1 MAQELDI
8 GKVEGVARQGLR
20 WGVERRLEFI
30 DFRLFWDGRINRGD
44 LTEQFGIS
52 IPQASADLARY
63 RDMAPQNMS
72 YDPSLKC
79 YLASQAFR
87 PVFEVEDAGR
97 YLARLNSLASGTIAR
112 EEAWIA
118 ETPDFRI
125 VPTPGRSVDSRS
137 LKAVLRGIRDHLAL
151 CIRYQ
156 SMSRPE
162 PHWRWITPHALGFD
176 GFRWHV
182 RALCHNDETFK
193 DFVFARIYEIG
204 ESRPHA
210 MDSGADEGWFD
221 SVTVII
227 SPHPGLSESQVK
239 AVKLDYGMPDGVRAI
254 TVSSAFLYYFLK
266 HMGLFEDP
274 QQKRPQD
281 QQIVLVNREEVMS
294 AMKRGWLLGDVK
306 SRYRLPTSH

>member
-1 MAQELDI
+1 MAQEPDTR
-8 GKVEGVARQGLR
+8 KVEGEVRQGLR

-63 RDMAPQNMS
+63 QEMAPHNLS

-79 YLASQAFR
+79 YLATQAYR

-97 YLARLNSLASGTIAR
+97 YLAQLNSLASGTIAR
-112 EEAWIA
+112 EEAWLA
-118 ETPDFRI
+118 ETPEFRI
-125 VPTPGRSVDSRS
+125 VSTPGRSVDSRS
-137 LKAVLRGIRDHLAL
+137 LKAVLRGIRDRLAL
-151 CIRYQ
+151 RIRYQ

-210 MDSGADEGWFD
+210 MDSGADEAWFD

-227 SPHPGLSESQVK
+227 SPHPGLSESQ
-239 AVKLDYGMPDGVRAI
+239 
-254 TVSSAFLYYFLK
+254 
-266 HMGLFEDP
+266 
-274 QQKRPQD
+274 
-281 QQIVLVNREEVMS
+281 
-294 AMKRGWLLGDVK
+294 
-306 SRYRLPTSH
+306 SRQ

>member
-1 MAQELDI
+1 MAQEADT
-8 GKVEGVARQGLR
+8 GKVEGEARQGLR

-30 DFRLFWDGRINRGD
+30 DFRLFWDGRINRSD

-52 IPQASADLARY
+52 VPQASADLARY
-63 RDMAPQNMS
+63 QKMAPHNLS

-79 YLASQAFR
+79 YLASQAYQ
-87 PVFEVEDAGR
+87 PVFEIDDAGR
-97 YLARLNSLASGTIAR
+97 YLAQLHSLASGTIAR
-112 EEAWIA
+112 EEAWLA
-118 ETPDFRI
+118 ETPEFRI
-125 VPTPGRSVDSRS
+125 VPTPGRSVDSWS

-151 CIRYQ
+151 RIRYQ

-182 RALCHNDETFK
+182 RALCHNDKTFK

-204 ESRPHA
+204 ESRPDS
-210 MDSGADEGWFD
+210 MDSGADEAWFD

-227 SPHPGLSESQVK
+227 SPHPGLSESQAK
-239 AVKLDYGMPDGVRAI
+239 AVKLDYGMPDGARAI

-266 HMGLFEDP
+266 HMGLYGDSKQE
-274 QQKRPQD
+274 RPQD
-281 QQIVLVNREEVMS
+281 QQIVLVNREEMIS
-294 AMKRGWLLGDVK
+294 AMKRG
-306 SRYRLPTSH
+306 

>member
-1 MAQELDI
+1 MAQEPDTE
-8 GKVEGVARQGLR
+8 KVEGEARQGLR

-30 DFRLFWDGRINRGD
+30 DFRLFWDGRINRSD

-52 IPQASADLARY
+52 IPQASTDLARY
-63 RDMAPQNMS
+63 QEMAPDNLT

-79 YLASQAFR
+79 YLATETYR

-97 YLARLNSLASGTIAR
+97 YLAQLNSLASGTIAR
-112 EEAWIA
+112 EEAWLA
-118 ETPDFRI
+118 ETPEFRI

-137 LKAVLRGIRDHLAL
+137 LKAILRGIRDSLAL
-151 CIRYQ
+151 RIRYQ
-156 SMSRPE
+156 SMSKPE

-204 ESRPHA
+204 ESRLHA
-210 MDSGADEGWFD
+210 MDSGADKAWFD
-221 SVTVII
+221 SVTAII
-227 SPHPGLSESQVK
+227 SPHPGLSESQSK
-239 AVKLDYGMPDGVRAI
+239 AVRLDYDMPEGVRAI

-266 HMGLFEDP
+266 HMGLDGDP
-274 QQKRPQD
+274 ERKRPQD
-281 QQIVLVNREEVMS
+281 QQIVLVNREEVM
-294 AMKRGWLLGDVK
+294 AALKRG
-306 SRYRLPTSH
+306 

>member
-1 MAQELDI
+1 MAKEPDTE
-8 GKVEGVARQGLR
+8 GVEGEARQGLR
-20 WGVERRLEFI
+20 WGIGRRLEFI

-52 IPQASADLARY
+52 VPQASADLARY
-63 RDMAPQNMS
+63 QEMAPNNLN
-72 YDPSLKC
+72 YDPSLKR
-79 YLASQAFR
+79 YLATQAYR
-87 PVFEVEDAGR
+87 PLFQVEDASR
-97 YLARLNSLASGTIAR
+97 YLAQLNSLASGTVAR
-112 EEAWIA
+112 EEAWLA
-118 ETPDFRI
+118 ETPEFRI
-125 VPTPGRSVDSRS
+125 VPTPARSVDSGS
-137 LKAVLRGIRDHLAL
+137 LKAVLLGIRDCLAL
-151 CIRYQ
+151 RIRYQ

-210 MDSGADEGWFD
+210 MDSGADEAWFD

-227 SPHPGLSESQVK
+227 SPHPGLSDSQ
-239 AVKLDYGMPDGVRAI
+239 AEAIKLDYDMPEGVRAI

-266 HMGLFEDP
+266 HMGLYEDP

-281 QQIVLVNREEVMS
+281 QQIVLMNREEVM
-294 AMKRGWLLGDVK
+294 AVLNRG
-306 SRYRLPTSH
+306 

>member
-1 MAQELDI
+1 MAQEPDTE
-8 GKVEGVARQGLR
+8 KVEGEARQGLR

-63 RDMAPQNMS
+63 QEMAPHNLS

-79 YLASQAFR
+79 YLATQAYR
-87 PVFEVEDAGR
+87 PMFEVEDAGR
-97 YLARLNSLASGTIAR
+97 YLAQLNSLASGTIAR
-112 EEAWIA
+112 EEAWLA
-118 ETPDFRI
+118 ETPEFRI

-137 LKAVLRGIRDHLAL
+137 LKAVLRGIRDRLAL
-151 CIRYQ
+151 RIRYQ
-156 SMSRPE
+156 SMSKPE
-162 PHWRWITPHALGFD
+162 PHWRWISPHALGFD

-182 RALCHNDETFK
+182 RALCHNDKTFK

-204 ESRPHA
+204 ESQPHP
-210 MDSGADEGWFD
+210 MDSDADEAWFD

-227 SPHPGLSESQVK
+227 SPHPGLSESQAN
-239 AVKLDYGMPDGVRAI
+239 AVKLDYDMPEGVRVI
-254 TVSSAFLYYFLK
+254 SISSAFLYYFLK
-266 HMGLFEDP
+266 HMGLDGDP
-274 QQKRPQD
+274 GQKRPQD

-294 AMKRGWLLGDVK
+294 ALR
-306 SRYRLPTSH
+306 HA

>member
-1 MAQELDI
+1 MAQEPDTR
-8 GKVEGVARQGLR
+8 KAEGEARQGLR

-63 RDMAPQNMS
+63 QEMAPHNLS

-79 YLASQAFR
+79 YLATQAYR

-97 YLARLNSLASGTIAR
+97 YLAQLNSLASGTIAR
-112 EEAWIA
+112 EEAWLA
-118 ETPDFRI
+118 ETPEFRI
-125 VPTPGRSVDSRS
+125 VSTPGRSVDSRS
-137 LKAVLRGIRDHLAL
+137 LKAVLRGIRDRLAL
-151 CIRYQ
+151 RIRYQ

-210 MDSGADEGWFD
+210 MDSGADEAWFD

-227 SPHPGLSESQVK
+227 SPHPGLSESQSR
-239 AVKLDYGMPDGVRAI
+239 AVKLDYGMPEGVRAI

-266 HMGLFEDP
+266 RMGLDGDP
-274 QQKRPQD
+274 QQKQPQD
-281 QQIVLVNREEVMS
+281 QQIVLVNREDVMAS
-294 AMKRGWLLGDVK
+294 LR
-306 SRYRLPTSH
+306 RR

>member
-1 MAQELDI
+1 MTRSQYSFFTDWGTGLAQEPDTE
-8 GKVEGVARQGLR
+8 KVEGEARQGLR

-30 DFRLFWDGRINRGD
+30 DFRLFWDGRINRSD

-52 IPQASADLARY
+52 VPQASADLARY
-63 RDMAPQNMS
+63 QEMAPNNLG

-79 YLASQAFR
+79 YLATQAYR
-87 PVFEVEDAGR
+87 PVFQVEDASR
-97 YLARLNSLASGTIAR
+97 YLAQLNSLTSGTIAR
-112 EEAWIA
+112 EEAWLA
-118 ETPDFRI
+118 ETPEFRI

-137 LKAVLRGIRDHLAL
+137 LKAVLRGIRDRLAL
-151 CIRYQ
+151 RIRYQ

-204 ESRPHA
+204 ESRPHT
-210 MDSGADEGWFD
+210 MDSGADEAWFD

-227 SPHPGLSESQVK
+227 SPHPGLSESQ
-239 AVKLDYGMPDGVRAI
+239 AEAIKLDYDMPDGVRAI

-266 HMGLFEDP
+266 HMGLDGDP
-274 QQKRPQD
+274 QRERPQD

-294 AMKRGWLLGDVK
+294 AKKRG
-306 SRYRLPTSH
+306 

>member
-1 MAQELDI
+1 MAQEPDTER
-8 GKVEGVARQGLR
+8 VEDGARQGLR
-20 WGVERRLEFI
+20 WGVARRLEFI
-30 DFRLFWDGRINRGD
+30 DFRLFWHGRINRGD

-52 IPQASADLARY
+52 VPQASADLARY
-63 RDMAPQNMS
+63 QEMAPHNLS

-79 YLASQAFR
+79 YLATKAYRSF
-87 PVFEVEDAGR
+87 FEVEDAGR
-97 YLARLNSLASGTIAR
+97 YLAQLNSLASGTIAQ
-112 EEAWIA
+112 EGAWLA
-118 ETPDFRI
+118 ETPEFRI

-137 LKAVLRGIRDHLAL
+137 LKAVLRGIRDRLAL
-151 CIRYQ
+151 RIRYQ

-162 PHWRWITPHALGFD
+162 PHWRWITPHALGFN

-193 DFVFARIYEIG
+193 DFVLARIYEIG

-210 MDSGADEGWFD
+210 MDSDADEAWFD

-227 SPHPGLSESQVK
+227 SPHPGLSESQ
-239 AVKLDYGMPDGVRAI
+239 AEAIKLDYDMPEGVRAI

-266 HMGLFEDP
+266 HMGLDGDP
-274 QQKRPQD
+274 QRERPQD

-294 AMKRGWLLGDVK
+294 AMKRG
-306 SRYRLPTSH
+306 

>member
-1 MAQELDI
+1 MAQEPDTE
-8 GKVEGVARQGLR
+8 KVEGEARQGLR

-63 RDMAPQNMS
+63 QEMAPHNLS

-79 YLASQAFR
+79 YLATQAYR
-87 PVFEVEDAGR
+87 PMFEVEHAGR
-97 YLARLNSLASGTIAR
+97 YLAQLNSLASGTIAR
-112 EEAWIA
+112 EEAWLA
-118 ETPDFRI
+118 ETPEFRI

-137 LKAVLRGIRDHLAL
+137 LKAVLRGIRDRLAL
-151 CIRYQ
+151 RIRYQ
-156 SMSRPE
+156 SMSKPE
-162 PHWRWITPHALGFD
+162 PHWRWISPHALGFD

-182 RALCHNDETFK
+182 RALCHNDKTFK

-204 ESRPHA
+204 ESQPHP
-210 MDSGADEGWFD
+210 MDSDADEAWFD

-227 SPHPGLSESQVK
+227 SPHPGLSESQAK
-239 AVKLDYGMPDGVRAI
+239 AVKLDYDMPEGVRVI
-254 TVSSAFLYYFLK
+254 SISSAFLYYFLK
-266 HMGLFEDP
+266 HMGLDGDAG
-274 QQKRPQD
+274 QKRPQD

-294 AMKRGWLLGDVK
+294 ALR
-306 SRYRLPTSH
+306 HA

>member
-1 MAQELDI
+1 MAQEPDTE
-8 GKVEGVARQGLR
+8 KVEGEARQGLR

-30 DFRLFWDGRINRGD
+30 DFRLFWDGRMNRSD

-52 IPQASADLARY
+52 IPQASTDLARY
-63 RDMAPQNMS
+63 QEMARENLT

-79 YLASQAFR
+79 YLATEAYR
-87 PVFEVEDAGR
+87 PVFGVEDAGR
-97 YLARLNSLASGTIAR
+97 YLAQLNSLASGTIAR
-112 EEAWIA
+112 EEAWLA
-118 ETPDFRI
+118 ETPEFRM

-137 LKAVLRGIRDHLAL
+137 LKAILRGIRDSLAL
-151 CIRYQ
+151 RIRYQ
-156 SMSRPE
+156 SMSKPE

-204 ESRPHA
+204 ESKLHA
-210 MDSGADEGWFD
+210 MDPGADKAWFD

-227 SPHPGLSESQVK
+227 SPHPGLSESQSR
-239 AVKLDYGMPDGVRAI
+239 AVRLDYDMPEGVRAI

-266 HMGLFEDP
+266 HMGLYEDP
-274 QQKRPQD
+274 GQKRPQD
-281 QQIVLVNREEVMS
+281 QQIVLANREEVM
-294 AMKRGWLLGDVK
+294 AALKRG
-306 SRYRLPTSH
+306 

>member
-1 MAQELDI
+1 MED
-8 GKVEGVARQGLR
+8 GARQGLR
-20 WGVERRLEFI
+20 WGVARRLEFI
-30 DFRLFWDGRINRGD
+30 DFRLFWHGRINRGD

-52 IPQASADLARY
+52 VPQASADLARY
-63 RDMAPQNMS
+63 QEMAPHNLS

-79 YLASQAFR
+79 YLATKAYRSF
-87 PVFEVEDAGR
+87 FEVEDAGR
-97 YLARLNSLASGTIAR
+97 YLAQLNSLASGTIAQ
-112 EEAWIA
+112 EGAWLA
-118 ETPDFRI
+118 ETPEFRI

-137 LKAVLRGIRDHLAL
+137 LKAVLRGIRDRLAL
-151 CIRYQ
+151 RIRYQ

-162 PHWRWITPHALGFD
+162 PHWRWITPHALGFN

-193 DFVFARIYEIG
+193 DFVLARIYEIG

-210 MDSGADEGWFD
+210 MDSDADEAWFD

-227 SPHPGLSESQVK
+227 SPHPGLSESQ
-239 AVKLDYGMPDGVRAI
+239 AEAIKLDYDMPEGVRAI

-266 HMGLFEDP
+266 HMGLDGDP
-274 QQKRPQD
+274 QRERPQD

-294 AMKRGWLLGDVK
+294 AMKRG
-306 SRYRLPTSH
+306 